1 MLYCIGALMM
11 GFLALYMISH
21 GRLSLVR
28 WTALFPALLAFADL
42 RLSTVMPTIATSTDV
57 VLYLVLRVGMFGA
70 CGIVLYGQQQYLKQR
85 EARRRRAE
93 RQIAYA
99 THGIVA
105 MEVAAKATDRVSK
118 VA

>member
-1 MLYCIGALMM
+1 MLYCIGALTM
-11 GFLALYMISH
+11 GLLALYIYSH

-28 WTALFPALLAFADL
+28 WTAFFPAILAFADL
-42 RLSTVMPTIATSTDV
+42 RLSTTMPSIATTTDV

-85 EARRRRAE
+85 AARRRRAE

-99 THGIVA
+99 THGIIP
-105 MEVAAKATDRVSK
+105 MEAAAETADRVSE